1 MVDKDGDSLQDM
13 QMYSPSHWS
22 KESGLHSL
30 GGTIFIHLDLKSF
43 LCASTF
49 KDFDVG

>member
-13 QMYSPSHWS
+13 QMYSPTRWS

-30 GGTIFIHLDLKSF
+30 GGKGVKPSAIKN
-43 LCASTF
+43 C
-49 KDFDVG
+49 FDCL